1 MQPSPQISVF
11 VKLSF
16 KAVLRGF
23 LTIVALG
30 RWCLWGSRCQP
41 MWRISIPTI
50 YPVRDW
56 PYHGCADG
64 HQRIALR
71 SRFEP
76 LAVARP
82 Q

>member
-30 RWCLWGSRCQP
+30 R
-41 MWRISIPTI
+41 
-50 YPVRDW
+50 
-56 PYHGCADG
+56 
-64 HQRIALR
+64 
-71 SRFEP
+71 
-76 LAVARP
+76 
-82 Q
+82 